1 MDATSFRLMQLLLDY
16 GVPLNV
22 LGLVGIVVLKLLKV
36 GVKKEKI
43 LGERY

>member
-1 MDATSFRLMQLLLDY
+1 MQLLLDY

>member
-1 MDATSFRLMQLLLDY
+1 MQLLLDY

-36 GVKKEKI
+36 EVKKEKI